1 MPRAAMFVL
10 IFTYC
15 VTPRAVVRSG
25 AQASHGHITVLT
37 GDSKQTFALCRIM
50 IKTEEDD
57 KNQELNLIIKALGKR
72 GKESEQWK
80 KADPNFW
87 KTVLQ
92 FLSELLSNVS
102 SAGSIMLRPYGS
114 AVEDLKS
121 EEADDF
127 GDVDI
132 MMFPNSHN
140 LLIYDELIEYLPQN
154 PLYARI
160 KGLHHPLLKFCCVE
174 DTDYVSTT
182 AVKDSHELIYGEV
195 GKSIATKPFQLL
207 SLEEPSCPQPFSCS
221 YEDSNDSPAVKF
233 HLLLPPDTYTDIHS
247 PSGQLSIEE
256 SLVNSSPFPTKTMDV
271 QESETCNDDRK
282 AEQQNED
289 IAKNQSSSKG
299 EEQSLVRET
308 DETQNPSYNNHCNN
322 KDEYAHKTKR
332 ITGVGLLFEHMFPNG
347 SEKTE
352 LRKNYLEAGIDF
364 VPALRSPGW
373 PKVAQE
379 WIRRERKWPSSKIV
393 GNVIK
398 DGFHLVVKSPKVGGN
413 PNCDFR
419 ISFSHAEYLLSQ
431 EMNDIQREC
440 YRCLKKYHRAY
451 LSKHPKGLV
460 TFHLKT
466 ILLQTIEETGSDVW
480 TESNQA
486 ACLMKLLSNL
496 LKALKQKHLPHFF
509 VKSYNMFCID
519 YIENPEVLESLA
531 SKVEQIMQNPLQ
543 FAQELIIQ
551 TDNSNDQRNFQEE
564 REVPSHSEGT
574 SPFAWQRYED
584 LKVSFLA
591 ISNELI
597 DIAFNE
603 QGSVRPLKLLDP
615 LETSLVQDIREI
627 QKQVPFTREEIDN
640 MFEWTGTAVYF
651 KVLLSTEPIMR
662 RRVLYGVQSALK
674 IIKYILNH
682 DDDDTGPVE
691 ALSLMLDPAAKD
703 AFDLSDIMPAGGG
716 TQLVRM
722 FTGNCTPESSS
733 DKPHVDMNEIPLD

>member
-1 MPRAAMFVL
+1 
-10 IFTYC
+10 
-15 VTPRAVVRSG
+15 
-25 AQASHGHITVLT
+25 
-37 GDSKQTFALCRIM
+37 M

-57 KNQELNLIIKALGKR
+57 KSQELNLIIKALGKR

-80 KADPNFW
+80 KADQNFW
-87 KTVLQ
+87 KTGLQ
-92 FLSELLSNVS
+92 LFSEILSNAS

-121 EEADDF
+121 EEADDV

-140 LLIYDELIEYLPQN
+140 LLIYDELIEYSPHN
-154 PLYARI
+154 PLYVRI
-160 KGLHHPLLKFCCVE
+160 KGLHHPLLKFCCEE

-182 AVKDSHELIYGEV
+182 AVKDSHELIYGDV
-195 GKSIATKPFQLL
+195 GKSIATKLFQLL
-207 SLEEPSCPQPFSCS
+207 SLEEPSCPPLFTCN

-233 HLLLPPDTYTDIHS
+233 HVLLPPDTDIHS
-247 PSGQLSIEE
+247 PSRQLSIEE
-256 SLVNSSPFPTKTMDV
+256 SLVNSSPFSAKTMDV
-271 QESETCNDDRK
+271 QESETCNDDRN

-289 IAKNQSSSKG
+289 ITMNESSSKG
-299 EEQSLVRET
+299 EEQPLGRET
-308 DETQNPSYNNHCNN
+308 DETQNPSYNN
-322 KDEYAHKTKR
+322 KDEYARKTNR
-332 ITGVGLLFEHMFPNG
+332 ITGRVGFLFEHMFPNG
-347 SEKTE
+347 SEKVE

-398 DGFHLVVKSPKVGGN
+398 DGFHLVVKSPKVGRN

-431 EMNDIQREC
+431 EMNDVQREC

-451 LSKHPKGLV
+451 LSKHQKGLV

-466 ILLQTIEETGSDVW
+466 ILLQTIEDTGSDVW

-486 ACLMKLLSNL
+486 GCLMKLLSNL

-509 VKSYNMFCID
+509 VKSYNMFSID

-551 TDNSNDQRNFQEE
+551 TDSQNSQDQRKFQEE
-564 REVPSHSEGT
+564 RDVPSHSEGT
-574 SPFAWQRYED
+574 SPFARQRYED

-591 ISNELI
+591 ISNQLI

-627 QKQVPFTREEIDN
+627 QKQLPFTREEFSK
-640 MFEWTGTAVYF
+640 MFELTGTAVYL
-651 KVLLSTEPIMR
+651 KLLLSTEPIMR
-662 RRVLYGVQSALK
+662 QRVLYGVQSALK
-674 IIKYILNH
+674 IFKYILNHH
-682 DDDDTGPVE
+682 DDDDTGSVE

-703 AFDLSDIMPAGGG
+703 AFDLSDIIPAGGG
-716 TQLVRM
+716 TQLVHM
-722 FTGNCTPESSS
+722 LTGNCTPESRS